1 MNPRTRPAGAA
12 GPTIEVAILVED
24 PAWGEEAALQPL
36 VEAAVAAAAAALR
49 DELPDETELSVVF
62 TDDARIRDLNRDW
75 RGKDTPTNVLSFP
88 AGDPDEPI
96 GLLLGDIVIARET
109 TEREALD
116 EGRPL
121 AHHVTHLLVHGLL
134 HLVGHDHEEDEEAE
148 AMERLET
155 AVLSTLGIPDP
166 YAGTD
171 PVADSSAARP
181 VRDAMAG
188 RRETKV

>member
-1 MNPRTRPAGAA
+1 MTTDPVRTAAA
-12 GPTIEVAILVED
+12 GPAPTLPLPSIAVTVED
-24 PAWGEEAALQPL
+24 DGWGDEAALAGL
-36 VEAAVAAAAAALR
+36 AERAVAAAVRIAGL
-49 DELPDETELSVVF
+49 DLPDEAELSVVF

-88 AGDPDEPI
+88 GSDADEPL
-96 GLLLGDIVIARET
+96 GPLLGDIVVARET

-134 HLVGHDHEEDEEAE
+134 HLVGHDHEEEAEAE

-155 AVLSTLGIPDP
+155 AILADLGIPDP
-166 YAGTD
+166 YAGTE
-171 PVADSSAARP
+171 P
-181 VRDAMAG
+181 VRAEAAG
-188 RRETKV
+188 RHEKDR